1 MSRLLAPSVALLLV
15 LLWGSNFSVL
25 KVLMDALSPEALL
38 FARYIV
44 TPLCAVAALCWR
56 YGLRWPMPGPRD
68 WLHLAGLAV
77 LIHVLH
83 VSMMMHAIDRSTAF
97 SSALISA
104 CGPLFTL
111 LIVRLAGLQ
120 RFSRVQVIGVGMA
133 FAGVLIFLSEKLGMA
148 RSQSVGDVLLLVATV
163 LFSLYSVLSA
173 PVIERVGALQVMA
186 YTTLLGAVP
195 VLAMN
200 AGAVSAPW
208 GELPAMLWAGLL
220 WSTVLSSFAGLLV
233 WSWLT
238 SVLGVARCAPLLYLL
253 PLVAGL
259 TAWAALGE
267 TFTPLKVVGA
277 VLALLGVAAAQFGSP
292 PGVPAA
298 VRPAPPAE

>member
-1 MSRLLAPSVALLLV
+1 MSRLLPPFVALLLV

-25 KVLMDALSPEALL
+25 KLLMDALSAEAVL

-44 TPLCAVAALCWR
+44 TPLCAAVALCWR
-56 YGLRWPMPGPRD
+56 YGLRWPMPRPRD
-68 WLHLAGLAV
+68 WLHLAGLAL

-83 VSMMMHAIDRSTAF
+83 VSLMMHVIERSTAF

-111 LIVRLAGLQ
+111 LIVRVAGLQ

-133 FAGVLIFLSEKLGMA
+133 FTGVLIFLSDKLGM
-148 RSQSVGDVLLLVATV
+148 SLGQGFGDLLLLVATV

-186 YTTLLGAVP
+186 YTTLMASVP
-195 VLAMN
+195 IVVMN
-200 AGAVSAPW
+200 AGALTAPW
-208 GELPAMLWAGLL
+208 GGMPPELWAGLL
-220 WSTVLSSFAGLLV
+220 WSNVLGSFAGLLV
-233 WSWLT
+233 WGWLT

-253 PLVAGL
+253 PLVAGV
-259 TAWAALGE
+259 TAWLALGE
-267 TFTPLKVVGA
+267 TFSTLKVVGA
-277 VLALLGVAAAQFGSP
+277 MVALLGVATAQFGSRATP
-292 PGVPAA
+292 RACGPQNT
-298 VRPAPPAE
+298 